1 VAVADEIVL
10 RIEREAARDLWSVLH
25 MYGEHYAAG
34 APVQRLTQDAELR
47 LGRVLRDLDVA
58 LGGSGRMA

>member
-1 VAVADEIVL
+1 VAEEIVL
-10 RIEREAARDLWSVLH
+10 HLDHETARDVWSVLY

-34 APVQRLTQDAELR
+34 APVERLPPEAENR
-47 LGRVLRDLDVA
+47 LGRFLRDLDVA